1 MRKILF
7 ASVLALVFMSCNE
20 QEKKITTDI
29 VTEPTSMKFEEE
41 AYEFGTIS
49 QGEKVYHSFKFTNTG
64 NADLVISSAKG
75 SCGCTVPTYPKEP
88 IAPGESG
95 VIEVV
100 FDSNGKKGSQHKKV
114 FITANTDPS
123 SNVIAIKG
131 EVLAPETEGEQPAA
145 SDSH

>member
-7 ASVLALVFMSCNE
+7 ASVLALVLMSCNE
-20 QEKKITTDI
+20 EEKKITTDI
-29 VTEPTSMKFEEE
+29 VTEPTSMKFDEE

-64 NADLVISSAKG
+64 ENDLVISAAKG

-88 IAPGESG
+88 IAPGETG

-131 EVLAPETEGEQPAA
+131 EVLAPETEAQPATETE
-145 SDSH
+145 SH

>member
-1 MRKILF
+1 MRKILL
-7 ASVLALVFMSCNE
+7 ASVLALVFMSCDE
-20 QEKKITTDI
+20 QEKSITTDI
-29 VTEPTSMKFEEE
+29 VTAPTSMKFEEE

-64 NADLVISSAKG
+64 EADLVISSAKG

-88 IAPGESG
+88 IAPGETG

-131 EVLAPETEGEQPAA
+131 EVLAPETEEQPTPETE
-145 SDSH
+145 SH

>member
-7 ASVLALVFMSCNE
+7 ASVLALVLMSCNE
-20 QEKKITTDI
+20 EEKKITTDI
-29 VTEPTSMKFEEE
+29 VTEPTSMKFDEE

-64 NADLVISSAKG
+64 ENDLVISSAKG

-88 IAPGESG
+88 ISPGETG

-131 EVLAPETEGEQPAA
+131 EVLVPETEEQPATETE
-145 SDSH
+145 SH